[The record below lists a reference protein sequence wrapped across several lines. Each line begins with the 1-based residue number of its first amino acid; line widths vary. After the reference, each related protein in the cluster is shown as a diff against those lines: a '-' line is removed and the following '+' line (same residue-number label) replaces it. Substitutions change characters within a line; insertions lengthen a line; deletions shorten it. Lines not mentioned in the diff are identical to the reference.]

1 MFAKRD
7 AKLRPKIVCANNLME
22 KWRFKAVSLTHINA
36 VDLGQPPGSCQLVSL
51 QNIKKT
57 AVFVERETMGNVKRN
72 HEREHGCTESDTRN
86 KYLITHCRI
95 GRRTT
100 KYLANHRSGETN
112 QPHYCHIGNTRHERL
127 LYGLP
132 NKGRQSL

>member
-36 VDLGQPPGSCQLVSL
+36 VDLGQLPGSCQLVSL

-57 AVFVERETMGNVKRN
+57 AMFVERETMGNIKRN
-72 HEREHGCTESDTRN
+72 HEREHGCTESDT
-86 KYLITHCRI
+86 
-95 GRRTT
+95 
-100 KYLANHRSGETN
+100 
-112 QPHYCHIGNTRHERL
+112 
-127 LYGLP
+127 
-132 NKGRQSL
+132 